1 MAVGERTEVHA
12 AAGLGKTTAPG
23 ASGVTLDHVTKVYP
37 GGVTAVDDVSLE
49 IADGE
54 FMVLVGPSGCGKSTL
69 LRTIAGLEEVSAGR
83 VLIGGR
89 DVTDVAPRQR
99 DIAMVF
105 QNYALYPHM
114 TVGENLGFALKLRKM
129 PKQERGERVRQYAE
143 KLGLEELLDRKPAEL
158 SGGQR
163 QRVAMGRAMVRE
175 PKAFLMDEPLSNL
188 DAKLRV
194 SMRGELARLHER
206 LGVTTI
212 YVTHDQV
219 EAMTLGQRVAVL
231 RDGVLQQV
239 DTPQVLFRRPAN
251 LFVAA
256 FIGSPSMNLVEA
268 EAAGGAVRFAGFDLP
283 LTGTTS
289 PEGGRVILGIRPTD
303 FSDGATADP
312 ALPRLGVR
320 AELVEDLGAETHIHF
335 AIDAP
340 RVVAEAVRAAAQ
352 DAAEEEG
359 ALFVDDQRSM
369 FTARIEG
376 TDRIVPGSTVEL
388 AVDTRRL
395 HFFDPATGVTLAA
408 GAAAA
413 PVR

>member
-1 MAVGERTEVHA
+1 VDVETARVTGE
-12 AAGLGKTTAPG
+12 APYPSRRDG
-23 ASGVTLDHVTKVYP
+23 DGIRLERVTKMF
-37 GGVTAVDDVSLE
+37 GADVTAVDDVSLD

-69 LRTIAGLEEVSAGR
+69 LRLIAGLEVVTAGR
-83 VLIGGR
+83 VLIGEA
-89 DVTDVAPRQR
+89 DVTDVRPQDR
-99 DIAMVF
+99 DLAMVF

-114 TVGENLGFALKLRKM
+114 TVAGNLGFGLRLRHIAKA
-129 PKQERGERVRQYAE
+129 ERERRVSEVAT
-143 KLGLEELLDRKPAEL
+143 KLGLEELLDRKPSEL

-194 SMRGELARLHER
+194 TMRAELARLHER

-239 DTPQVLFRRPAN
+239 DTPQRLFREPAN

-268 EAAGGAVRFAGFDLP
+268 DVAEGRLRFAGHELP
-283 LTGTTS
+283 L
-289 PEGGRVILGIRPTD
+289 PEGTRLEAHRVIVGVRPTD
-303 FSDGATADP
+303 FRESADAEP
-312 ALPRLGVR
+312 SLPRLRVR
-320 AELVEDLGAETHIHF
+320 ASLVEDLGAESHVMF
-335 AIDAP
+335 SLDAP
-340 RVVAEAVRAAAQ
+340 RVVAEALKGVE
-352 DAAEEEG
+352 DMDEEEG
-359 ALFVDDQRSM
+359 LLADDNRAR
-369 FTARIEG
+369 FTARIDG
-376 TDRIVPGSTVEL
+376 QHVVTPGMEIEL
-388 AVDTRRL
+388 AVDPARL
-395 HFFDPATGVTLAA
+395 HFFDPASGAVLGRAA
-408 GAAAA
+408 RA
-413 PVR
+413 PAV